1 MSVTEMSQ
9 RDSQRDLGVSHTTP
23 TRPDPTRP
31 LYQWSPFHTCRH
43 LGNAQRVIGALD
55 LTHLSDGMD
64 AATRRRFA

>member
-9 RDSQRDLGVSHTTP
+9 RDARRDFGVSHTTP

-31 LYQWSPFHTCRH
+31 LYQWSPCMHDVAV
-43 LGNAQRVIGALD
+43 GNARD
-55 LTHLSDGMD
+55 RDDMD